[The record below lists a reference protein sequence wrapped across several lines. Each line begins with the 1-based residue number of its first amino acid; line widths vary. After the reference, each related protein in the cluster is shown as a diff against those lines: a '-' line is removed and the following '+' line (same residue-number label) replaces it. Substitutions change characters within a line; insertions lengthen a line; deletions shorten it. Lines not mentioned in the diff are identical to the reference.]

1 MTTCT
6 KGEFTPLSPQ
16 LFKCDE
22 LLPEK
27 MIYPRVVSVENLA
40 DGDLTVGQIIELDIE
55 QVAHGGHF
63 IARHHGRVIFVRQ
76 AITGERVS
84 VLIEEVS
91 KKVVRASVIALIKP
105 SPHRKDPECSYFLDR
120 SCGGCDFLHIDL
132 AYQRELKAEVL
143 KDCFKRIAQIDVDPI
158 CHSASVDES
167 GLGWRGRMDFTISPQ
182 RKIALHAPRSHDLTE
197 IESCLI
203 ASPAIDI
210 EKINS
215 EVIKRENLPAG
226 ARLRVAID
234 SEGNLQVY
242 SEHSEQSRSGKN
254 SKKAITLA
262 RMKAGGKEFLIS
274 PDSFWQSH
282 HRAGDLLQ
290 EQVIQLLK
298 PRAGEHILDLYG
310 GVGLFTAFIKD
321 LVGPTGRVSLIES
334 HPSAAADAR
343 RIFAEDLHVVVMEM
357 EVLRA
362 LKKLKAADR
371 IVIDPPRSG
380 AGASVISEILRLLP
394 EQIIYISCDPA
405 TLARD
410 AKALIAGGYRLGAL
424 DGYDLFPMT
433 EHIESVAEF
442 ILDRATSQR

>member
-442 ILDRATSQR
+442 ILDGATSRR

>member
-40 DGDLTVGQIIELDIE
+40 DSDLIVGQIIELDIE

-210 EKINS
+210 AKINS

-234 SEGNLQVY
+234 SEGSLQVY
-242 SEHSEQSRSGKN
+242 SQQSEQSQSGKN

-282 HRAGDLLQ
+282 HRAADLLQ

-298 PRAGEHILDLYG
+298 PRAGDHILDLYG

-321 LVGPTGRVSLIES
+321 LVGSTGRVSLIES

-442 ILDRATSQR
+442 IPDRATSQR